1 MVLAFTS
8 WKQTI
13 INDPYMKIWFDLSNS
28 PHINMFYDLI
38 RELESEGHEV
48 IITCR
53 PLANTIDLLN
63 QKKLKYTVVGEHYG
77 KSIYKKFFGYPIRV
91 MQLRKFLSK
100 KKPDVAV
107 SQSSFHS
114 PVVAKLL
121 GIPSIYTNDNEHA
134 MGNKAGFYF
143 ATKVMIPENLPI
155 ENVVKKGASRN
166 RVSHYPGVKEGIYL
180 WKKGESIHRMRGKR
194 NFSDVKIY
202 VRPEP
207 LTAQYYKGGL
217 NFLDDTLEQL
227 QGKVT
232 VIVLPRDKTQAAH
245 YKQSKFSKVVVPD
258 KPLEFD
264 QIAEDCTLFI
274 GAGGSMTRELA
285 ILGIPTISVYQDELL
300 EVDKFLLEKG
310 AMQHEPNI
318 TADKVMAFLQSLQ
331 QKTPD
336 LELMTKGK
344 EAYELLKSNIYKLKK

>member
-1 MVLAFTS
+1 
-8 WKQTI
+8 
-13 INDPYMKIWFDLSNS
+13 MKIWFDLSNS

-38 RELESEGHEV
+38 KELESEGNEI

-63 QKKLKYTVVGEHYG
+63 QKSMTYTVVGEHYG
-77 KSIYKKFFGYPIRV
+77 KNLYKKLFGYPIRV
-91 MQLRKFLSK
+91 MQLRKFLAK
-100 KKPDVAV
+100 QKPDIAV

-114 PVVAKLL
+114 PVVARLL

-143 ATKVMIPENLPI
+143 ATSVMIPESLPI
-155 ENVVKKGASRN
+155 ENVIKKGASRN

-180 WKKGESIHRMRGKR
+180 WQKGERIHQSRENR
-194 NFSDVKIY
+194 NLSEVKVY

-217 NFLDDTLEQL
+217 NFLDDTLEKL
-227 QGKVT
+227 QDKVSI
-232 VIVLPRDKTQAAH
+232 IVLPRDKIQAAH
-245 YKQSKFSKVVVPD
+245 YKQSKFSKVIVPD

-310 AMQHEPNI
+310 AMLHEPNI
-318 TADKVMAFLQSLQ
+318 TAEKVFDFLQSLQ
-331 QKTPD
+331 DKKPD
-336 LELMTKGK
+336 LDLMIKGK
-344 EAYELLKSNIYKLKK
+344 EAYQLLKTNIYKLKK